1 MMATPLSMM
10 ALWNKPLVM
19 GDRIWRENAGDP
31 GNVIQGASHPS
42 HITAS
47 LSLEKTSTE
56 MQMQRADLW
65 TQWGGGDA
73 LRKQHWRV
81 CIFPCVKQTARGRL
95 LYDTGSPAGHSV
107 TT

>member
-1 MMATPLSMM
+1 MATPLSMM
-10 ALWNKPLVM
+10 ALWNKPSVM
-19 GDRIWRENAGDP
+19 GDSIWRENTGGP

-47 LSLEKTSTE
+47 LSLEKTPTE

-65 TQWGGGDA
+65 TQRGTGDV

-81 CIFPCVKQTARGRL
+81 YILAWVK
-95 LYDTGSPAGHSV
+95 
-107 TT
+107 